1 MTARRCGAP
10 SGGSRERAHP
20 GGPGVLRAGGDPR
33 RHRRGAR
40 STGCP
45 HPLPGG
51 HDRQP
56 EPPAGRALRR
66 HPRRG
71 ARRARLPGGRG
82 RVRRGRGRGRA
93 RAGLAPARL
102 RRHRGARHA
111 RRARR
116 PGRVPSPALPPAHR
130 GRDRQQRQ
138 DDHQGDAGRDP
149 GARLRPGAG
158 AAHDGHAEQPGR
170 PPAHPAPPGG
180 HGGSGDPR
188 TRHER
193 AGRDLAPGA
202 DRGAGRGRHHLRR
215 AGAPRGPG
223 LDPRRRRGEGG
234 ALPPPAAVGDRGGER
249 GRSPGDRVGARL
261 PGTQGAVRDGAG
273 GRRDGRRSG
282 HRRPRAR
289 GHRVP
294 PRRGATGGHDPAR
307 GPRPPQRDQRARR
320 RRPPRRALPPRAAR
334 RGGARR
340 RRGGRAPRRADHDR
354 GEPRRAGRAAR
365 RLLPCRRPR
374 PAQGLARRGHGGGAP
389 APHGRRERGA
399 PAVMLYLLLYPL
411 HVSYPPLNVFKYITF
426 RTLLAG
432 LAALTLSLVLGPM
445 LIRRLSALQIGQAIR
460 SDGPANHAS
469 KAGTP
474 TMGGT
479 LIIFSLLLATLML
492 ADLSVR
498 YVWIALLVTLGH
510 GLVGFL
516 DDYAKVRRRSS
527 AGIPGRVRLA
537 VEFAIAGAAALAI
550 YLRPEHGGELNMPFL
565 KDVHPDLGLWYVLFG
580 ALVVVGAANA
590 VNLTDGLDGLAI
602 GPVMI
607 AGGTYAVFAYTAGH
621 AKIAE
626 YLQIPFV
633 PGDGELAVFCG
644 ALAAAGLG
652 FLWFNAYP
660 AQMFMG
666 DVGSL
671 ALGSA
676 LGIVALI
683 TRQELVLVLVGGVF
697 VVEALSVIGQV
708 ISFKLRRKRIFRMAP
723 VHHHFELLGWPEPQ
737 IIVRFWI
744 VSVVCA
750 LLALATLK
758 LR

>member
-1 MTARRCGAP
+1 
-10 SGGSRERAHP
+10 
-20 GGPGVLRAGGDPR
+20 
-33 RHRRGAR
+33 
-40 STGCP
+40 
-45 HPLPGG
+45 
-51 HDRQP
+51 
-56 EPPAGRALRR
+56 
-66 HPRRG
+66 
-71 ARRARLPGGRG
+71 
-82 RVRRGRGRGRA
+82 
-93 RAGLAPARL
+93 
-102 RRHRGARHA
+102 
-111 RRARR
+111 
-116 PGRVPSPALPPAHR
+116 
-130 GRDRQQRQ
+130 
-138 DDHQGDAGRDP
+138 
-149 GARLRPGAG
+149 
-158 AAHDGHAEQPGR
+158 
-170 PPAHPAPPGG
+170 
-180 HGGSGDPR
+180 
-188 TRHER
+188 
-193 AGRDLAPGA
+193 
-202 DRGAGRGRHHLRR
+202 
-215 AGAPRGPG
+215 
-223 LDPRRRRGEGG
+223 
-234 ALPPPAAVGDRGGER
+234 
-249 GRSPGDRVGARL
+249 
-261 PGTQGAVRDGAG
+261 
-273 GRRDGRRSG
+273 
-282 HRRPRAR
+282 
-289 GHRVP
+289 
-294 PRRGATGGHDPAR
+294 
-307 GPRPPQRDQRARR
+307 
-320 RRPPRRALPPRAAR
+320 
-334 RGGARR
+334 
-340 RRGGRAPRRADHDR
+340 
-354 GEPRRAGRAAR
+354 
-365 RLLPCRRPR
+365 
-374 PAQGLARRGHGGGAP
+374 
-389 APHGRRERGA
+389 
-399 PAVMLYLLLYPL
+399 MLYLLLYPL

-492 ADLSVR
+492 ADLSVP
-498 YVWIALLVTLGH
+498 YVWIALLVTVGH

-537 VEFAIAGAAALAI
+537 AEFAIAGVAALAI
-550 YLRPEHGGELNMPFL
+550 YLRPEHGGQLNMPFL

-580 ALVVVGAANA
+580 SLVVVGAANA

-633 PGDGELAVFCG
+633 PGAGELAVFCG

-697 VVEALSVIGQV
+697 VGEALSVIGQV

-723 VHHHFELLGWPEPQ
+723 VHHHFELLCWPEPQ